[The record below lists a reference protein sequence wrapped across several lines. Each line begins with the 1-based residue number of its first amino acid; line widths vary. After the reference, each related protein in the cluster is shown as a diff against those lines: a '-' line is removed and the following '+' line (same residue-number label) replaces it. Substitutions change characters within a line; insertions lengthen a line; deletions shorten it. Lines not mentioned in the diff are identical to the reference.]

1 MRKQVAIR
9 LDIDLYKEIKVML
22 VNEDKTFQ
30 EHLESLIKKDLKER
44 GGDNEQKENY

>member
-30 EHLESLIKKDLKER
+30 EYLESLIKKDLKER
-44 GGDNEQKENY
+44 GDDNEQKENY